1 MKKRDIINFVI
12 LIIVIAYAAY
22 SYYNKTY
29 NYNETEF
36 LMDTIVNI
44 KVEIKSKD
52 AEEIVSQTFDLMRE
66 LEDKLS
72 CYQATSVI
80 SKFNS
85 GEIEN
90 LELDEDLS
98 NLFNVSGKLYSES
111 DSLYDITIGRLTD
124 LWDFENE
131 IIPSADSIAEAVK
144 FVGFDRLEFTGKNVQ
159 KPAGMKLNLGSL
171 AKGYIIDKAVDFLK
185 INGIESG
192 FVNAGGDIRIF
203 GQKKPLKIGIQH
215 PRSERGELS
224 GTLSVTNYSV
234 VTSGDYERFFIKD
247 GIRYHHILNP
257 KTGYPAYTAIS
268 VTVISK
274 QAFLADAYSTALFL
288 LNPQQAIDLANEI
301 SEIDAIVFYLE
312 NEEIKSLQT
321 ENMKQYIN

>member
-1 MKKRDIINFVI
+1 MKKKDIINFVI

-29 NYNETEF
+29 DYNETEF

-52 AEEIVSQTFDLMRE
+52 AEKVVSNTFDLMRE
-66 LEDKLS
+66 LENKLS
-72 CYQATSVI
+72 CYQTASEI
-80 SKFNS
+80 SKFNAD
-85 GEIEN
+85 EIES
-90 LELDEDLS
+90 LKLDEDLKDIFAIS
-98 NLFNVSGKLYSES
+98 SKLYSES
-111 DSLYDITIGRLTD
+111 DSLYDITIGRLAD

-131 IIPSADSIAEAVK
+131 VIPSEDKILESIEM
-144 FVGFDRLEFTGKNVQ
+144 VGFDRLEFTDEIVR

-185 INGIESG
+185 LNGIESG

-224 GTLSVTNYSV
+224 GTLSVTNFSV

-257 KTGYPAYTAIS
+257 KTGYPADTAVS

-274 QAFLADAYSTALFL
+274 QAVLADAYSTALFL
-288 LNPQQAIDLANEI
+288 LNPQQAINLANEI
-301 SEIDAIVFYLE
+301 AEIDAIVFYLE
-312 NEEIKSLQT
+312 NNEIKSLQT
-321 ENMKQYIN
+321 ENMKQYMN